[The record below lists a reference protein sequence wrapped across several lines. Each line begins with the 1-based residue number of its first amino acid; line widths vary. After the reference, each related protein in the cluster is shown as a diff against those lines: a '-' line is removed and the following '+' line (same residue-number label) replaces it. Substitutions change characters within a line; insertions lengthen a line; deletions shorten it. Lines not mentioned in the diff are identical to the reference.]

1 MESNLP
7 ADKAQQD
14 EVASLGAEA
23 STKSS
28 ASYGGFAMRIGLGLA
43 IVGFLLWH
51 FDARPALRSLARERP
66 LYFAAA
72 VALYVSGQLLCAWRW
87 QLLAAMLNLRGPF
100 IEFFRY
106 GFIGVFTNLFVPGLV
121 GGDAARAFYLG
132 RRHAKIGEAIASTVA
147 DRGYGLM
154 GLFWLAALVAMTMNH
169 GTLAPNVIRSTVA
182 VGLGTVVAYLASPLI
197 ARLIPITPRPIRR
210 ALGIVAPY
218 LHQPAS
224 VLPAIVLSMIFQA
237 MLAVCQYI
245 LALGLG
251 LHLSVSMFLLIVPI
265 SGVLASLPLTL
276 NGLGLRETAYL
287 FLFGMAGVG
296 RDEAIALGLLYFL
309 ATMIGGLF
317 GVIAFVTTEVP
328 PARSPV
334 ESEIK
339 SAV

>member
-1 MESNLP
+1 MESSLP
-7 ADKAQQD
+7 ADEIARV
-14 EVASLGAEA
+14 EAEA
-23 STKSS
+23 AAKSS
-28 ASYGGFAMRIGLGLA
+28 ASYGAFVLRIGLGLA

-66 LYFAAA
+66 LFFAAA
-72 VALYVSGQLLCAWRW
+72 VAIYVSGQLLCAWRW
-87 QLLAAMLNLRGPF
+87 QLLAAMLNLRGQLSDFLRYCF
-100 IEFFRY
+100 IS
-106 GFIGVFTNLFVPGLV
+106 VFTNLFVPGLV

-132 RRHAKIGEAIASTVA
+132 RRHAKMGEAIASTVA

-154 GLFWLAALVAMTMNH
+154 GLFWLAALVAVTMNH

-182 VGLGTVVAYLASPLI
+182 VGIATVAAYLASPLI
-197 ARLIPITPRPIRR
+197 ARLIPIAPRPLRR

-224 VLPAIVLSMIFQA
+224 VLPAIVISMIFQA
-237 MLAVCQYI
+237 MLAVCQYV

-251 LHLSVSMFLLIVPI
+251 LHLSVSIFLLIVPI

-287 FLFGMAGVG
+287 YLFGMAGVA

-309 ATMIGGLF
+309 ATVIGGLF

-328 PARSPV
+328 PGRSPLD
-334 ESEIK
+334 SEIK
-339 SAV
+339 NAV